1 MFNRIADNRENRII
15 LGRHIEK
22 NLRIYQVL
30 MGLIA
35 IFECI
40 FLVRGIFV
48 FSWKNYKHYIYFSSY
63 VFLFTISI
71 AMLSFLLFYQ
81 LDKNEYKVCN
91 TTMRI
96 YAYAIVVWSVVVS
109 FLDMRAGNFPVVYLT
124 VIVTLGGVIILNPRF
139 YILLCA
145 VSTVLIVGLD
155 SIEGFH
161 YFISSSEFINVAV
174 FLIMAMIIN
183 RQIYASAV
191 KDYRNHELLTASV
204 IEERNRVSA
213 ISMQTILSISNAV
226 DAKDSYTQEHSK
238 RVSEYSV
245 IIAKNLGFD
254 DKRCEAI
261 RQIALLHDIG
271 KIAVSDSILNKPAK
285 LTDDEYE
292 IMKTRNTTKKR
303 IW

>member
-1 MFNRIADNRENRII
+1 MLKLAYNYIWA
-15 LGRHIEK
+15 GRKTRVHQKAGKTPAFLIFYHI
-22 NLRIYQVL
+22 
-30 MGLIA
+30 
-35 IFECI
+35 
-40 FLVRGIFV
+40 
-48 FSWKNYKHYIYFSSY
+48 
-63 VFLFTISI
+63 
-71 AMLSFLLFYQ
+71 
-81 LDKNEYKVCN
+81 DKNEYKVCN
-91 TTMRI
+91 TIMRI

-124 VIVTLGGVIILNPRF
+124 VIVTLGGVVILNPRF

-145 VSTVLIVGLD
+145 VSAVLIVGLD

-292 IMKTRNTTKKR
+292 IMKTRNTTKKLLVSEKKLSIVKFLTHATR
-303 IW
+303 LVRRGGRW